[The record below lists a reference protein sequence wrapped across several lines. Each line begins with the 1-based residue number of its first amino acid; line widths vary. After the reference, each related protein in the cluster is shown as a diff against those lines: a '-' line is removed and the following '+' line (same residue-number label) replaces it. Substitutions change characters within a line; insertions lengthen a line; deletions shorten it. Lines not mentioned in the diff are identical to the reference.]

1 MDGRSGTKTE
11 ELIDGEG
18 KDTEE
23 QMTSNLRGLL
33 DPVREARCGCD
44 NASPTVDHVG
54 ITLLIRSK
62 KAQKSRKSRSWGR
75 VVRHYGYLQ
84 SAPDIG

>member
-1 MDGRSGTKTE
+1 MDGRSGTETE

-18 KDTEE
+18 KDAEE
-23 QMTSNLRGLL
+23 QMTSNLRGPL

-54 ITLLIRSK
+54 ITL
-62 KAQKSRKSRSWGR
+62 
-75 VVRHYGYLQ
+75 
-84 SAPDIG
+84 